1 MPKNWRHQQLPREGE
16 RRTAELISPN
26 TVLKWSRQLQASF
39 ERANRNAQKKR
50 WVRGFVEEQKL
61 LTSNPWNQFTWID
74 GRARDKRHYDDEEL
88 LSLLTFFE
96 TRWKPVPAAAGAAK
110 VFLWSACRKMEVAS
124 LSWGSLRPIEGEY
137 RFDIIGKRG
146 IRRWFRVP
154 EAVHQDMLALRTDS
168 PFVFAAYTEQLRQFY
183 ASNLNRKSQR

>member
-1 MPKNWRHQQLPREGE
+1 
-16 RRTAELISPN
+16 
-26 TVLKWSRQLQASF
+26 
-39 ERANRNAQKKR
+39 
-50 WVRGFVEEQKL
+50 
-61 LTSNPWNQFTWID
+61 
-74 GRARDKRHYDDEEL
+74 
-88 LSLLTFFE
+88 
-96 TRWKPVPAAAGAAK
+96 
-110 VFLWSACRKMEVAS
+110 MEVAS